1 MNCRSGVWQKL
12 RGQYIQQGWRVQTDE
27 QPREFLTERQTD
39 LTHGTA
45 AIKLETRSSAS
56 ALTAL
61 FTADT
66 RRLQP
71 HLRRKQRHF
80 TLSLPGSDL
89 VRHPQRGTIFLL
101 STDVSRAPLEIHI
114 L

>member
-12 RGQYIQQGWRVQTDE
+12 RGQYIQQGRRVQTDE

-39 LTHGTA
+39 LTAWNGSDKAGDALKRLGLNGVIYRRYTS
-45 AIKLETRSSAS
+45 TSAPS
-56 ALTAL
+56 TE
-61 FTADT
+61 
-66 RRLQP
+66 
-71 HLRRKQRHF
+71 KQRHF

-101 STDVSRAPLEIHI
+101 STDVSLAPLEIHI